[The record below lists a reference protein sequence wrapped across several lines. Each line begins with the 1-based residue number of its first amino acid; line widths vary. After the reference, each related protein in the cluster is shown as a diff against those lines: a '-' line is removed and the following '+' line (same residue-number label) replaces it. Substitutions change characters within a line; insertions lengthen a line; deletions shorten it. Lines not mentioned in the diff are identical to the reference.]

1 MSGPELIFTGSAL
14 LGTALLLLSSV
25 GSGMRVR
32 VHVPFRLPHPHL
44 RFLRVSRS
52 DDATILPIIL
62 GFLAMFGIGG
72 LSAGAPFCFGPP
84 GRPPPRPGFGP
95 SRGAGGVGPFPP
107 PA

>member
-1 MSGPELIFTGSAL
+1 MSGLELIFTGSAL

-32 VHVPFRLPHPHL
+32 VHLPFRLPHPHL

-52 DDATILPIIL
+52 DDATILPIVL

-72 LSAGAPFCFGPP
+72 PLGAGPFGLRPLGPSPLPARFGPLRAAGAC
-84 GRPPPRPGFGP
+84 GR
-95 SRGAGGVGPFPP
+95 S
-107 PA
+107 

>member
-1 MSGPELIFTGSAL
+1 MSGLELIFAGSAL

-32 VHVPFRLPHPHL
+32 VHLPFRLPHPHL

-52 DDATILPIIL
+52 DDATILPIVL

-72 LSAGAPFCFGPP
+72 LFCAAAVCLGPLGQSPRAPRFSALRA
-84 GRPPPRPGFGP
+84 
-95 SRGAGGVGPFPP
+95 AGGVLP
-107 PA
+107 

>member
-1 MSGPELIFTGSAL
+1 MSGLELIFTGSAL

-32 VHVPFRLPHPHL
+32 VHLPFRLPHPHL

-72 LSAGAPFCFGPP
+72 LFGGGPVCFRPP
-84 GRPPPRPGFGP
+84 GPVPLPPRVGAL
-95 SRGAGGVGPFPP
+95 RGAGGGV
-107 PA
+107 